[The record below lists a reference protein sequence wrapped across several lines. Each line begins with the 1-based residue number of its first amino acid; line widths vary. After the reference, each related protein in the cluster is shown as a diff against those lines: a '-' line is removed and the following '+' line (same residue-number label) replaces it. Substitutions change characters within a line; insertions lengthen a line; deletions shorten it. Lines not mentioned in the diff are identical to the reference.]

1 MTMTWASNRQT
12 FNFPWGR
19 KVHVILGDGLETVIY
34 ILVYINFIIAILK
47 VAQNAAIVCGY

>member
-1 MTMTWASNRQT
+1 MTWASNRQT